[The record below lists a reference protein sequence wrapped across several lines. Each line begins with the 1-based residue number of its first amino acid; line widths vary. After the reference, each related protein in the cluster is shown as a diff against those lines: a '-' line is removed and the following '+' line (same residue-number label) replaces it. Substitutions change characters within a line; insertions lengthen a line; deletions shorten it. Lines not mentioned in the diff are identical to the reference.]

1 MQRSDGRAIRDTL
14 LWYALIIA
22 FGALGCATW
31 GTWWAVPVF
40 LVYGGLY
47 CGAADSRWHEAGHG
61 TAFKTR
67 WMNDLVYQLACFQ
80 VLRRPTVW
88 RWSHARHHTD
98 TLVTGRDPEIAAPR
112 PVSIASLVLSLVALK
127 SGPIE
132 LWRALRNAFGY
143 LSDEEKTFIPEMS
156 WPKVALEARA
166 WLAVYALVA
175 AACVFAHSL
184 LPLMLIGLPSLYGAW
199 LYVFFGLTQHA
210 GLPENVLDHRR
221 NSRTVLM
228 NPVFRFLYSNM
239 NYHVEHHMFP
249 MVPYHALPRLH
260 EAIKADCPPPYRRD
274 PAGAV
279 APGAR
284 SRLPCP
290 EVAAAK
296 SVRCA
301 SGGRVATHVFP
312 IGEPEWGNGSTSV
325 RSTTS
330 TTRTCA
336 ASTTPVGPSRSI
348 ATRTRSTRATAC
360 ARTSRCTCPA
370 AS

>member
-1 MQRSDGRAIRDTL
+1 MNPTALSAAPPSALPTVVSHDAYRLIGGHGEQARAAGLVNAEWYRCEVPRPAMKALMQRSDGRAIRDTL

-22 FGALGCATW
+22 FGALGAATW

-98 TLVTGRDPEIAAPR
+98 TLVTGRDPEIAVPR
-112 PVSIASLVLSLVALK
+112 PVRLVSVVLSLVALK

-156 WPKVALEARA
+156 WKTVALEARA
-166 WLAVYALVA
+166 WVAVYALVA
-175 AACVFAHSL
+175 AACAFAHSL

-260 EAIKADCPPPYRRD
+260 EAIKADCPPPYRSTIEAYAEILPALWRQARD
-274 PAGAV
+274 PGYHVQRPLPAPRPAGA
-279 APGAR
+279 ASP
-284 SRLPCP
+284 L
-290 EVAAAK
+290 AA
-296 SVRCA
+296 
-301 SGGRVATHVFP
+301 
-312 IGEPEWGNGSTSV
+312 
-325 RSTTS
+325 
-330 TTRTCA
+330 
-336 ASTTPVGPSRSI
+336 
-348 ATRTRSTRATAC
+348 
-360 ARTSRCTCPA
+360 
-370 AS
+370 